1 MPFVEIGILVLIFIF
16 SLWLIRRSFD
26 SSLALLLILS
36 VFLHKEFFS
45 IYTWDLVPVR
55 VFMLAFVANAVLE
68 VLYKMKRGLKPNIK
82 TVTNFLSDPFLA
94 LISAYWFINALSL
107 FFTENL
113 AASVLFFGF
122 QTTIVILG
130 VILYLRL
137 KDKPE
142 QVLNL
147 IKTYIYVMFGLTL
160 FGLLQLG
167 VFEATGF
174 IFGALWNVHGRVPRI
189 GATFWDVNHFGALL
203 AALLPVLGMFIL

>member
-82 TVTNFLSDPFLA
+82 TVTNFLLDPFLA
-94 LISAYWFINALSL
+94 LISAYW
-107 FFTENL
+107 
-113 AASVLFFGF
+113 
-122 QTTIVILG
+122 
-130 VILYLRL
+130 
-137 KDKPE
+137 
-142 QVLNL
+142 
-147 IKTYIYVMFGLTL
+147 
-160 FGLLQLG
+160 
-167 VFEATGF
+167 
-174 IFGALWNVHGRVPRI
+174 
-189 GATFWDVNHFGALL
+189 
-203 AALLPVLGMFIL
+203 